1 MVLTKDC
8 TQATIGT
15 MRESKQDKETTKP
28 VSQGTW
34 PRYLLGPALFT
45 LALAHALRP
54 SEVALDWQ
62 TTVLVLVGAVAVAVP
77 DLPDRIRAIQIK
89 LGDNALG
96 IELERIKDTTG
107 RLKRTIDALLGEVP
121 PARAVPRSKV
131 AFAPAPD
138 PEAGIAF
145 TPAPHSEAG
154 IAFTPAHD
162 LEARILDLASR
173 DKETAV
179 MRLGVEIERGLQ
191 SLEARGVAVPTGL
204 KDALRDFAEIRD
216 AAAHGVPTH
225 GVRISGRILN
235 SALDSGLRLKRL
247 LEYLPGAQD
256 GEKSA

>member
-1 MVLTKDC
+1 
-8 TQATIGT
+8 

-77 DLPDRIRAIQIK
+77 DLADIIRNRTIRVKVGDVEVEFMSMTATQ
-89 LGDNALG
+89 LGLNVGFA
-96 IELERIKDTTG
+96 ELES
-107 RLKRTIDALLGEVP
+107 EVP
-121 PARAVPRSKV
+121 PARTAPRSKV
-131 AFAPAPD
+131 AFAPVLGLD
-138 PEAGIAF
+138 AGIAF
-145 TPAPHSEAG
+145 TPAP
-154 IAFTPAHD
+154 D
-162 LEARILDLASR
+162 LEAAILDLASR
-173 DKETAV
+173 DKETAI
-179 MRLGVEIERGLQ
+179 MRLGVEIERELQ
-191 SLEARGVAVPTGL
+191 SLVGRSGVGEPPPRAGWTALAEFLEARGVAVPAHL
-204 KDALRDFAEIRD
+204 KDTLRDFAEIRT

>member
-1 MVLTKDC
+1 
-8 TQATIGT
+8 
-15 MRESKQDKETTKP
+15 MRELKKDKETTKP

-34 PRYLLGPALFT
+34 SRYLLGPALFT
-45 LALAHALRP
+45 LALAHALKP

-62 TTVLVLVGAVAVAVP
+62 TIVLVLVGAAAVAVP
-77 DLPDRIRAIQIK
+77 DLPNLIRDIRVK
-89 LGDNALG
+89 VGDNEITVRMDATA
-96 IELERIKDTTG
+96 R
-107 RLKRTIDALLGEVP
+107 RLKRTTDALLGEVA

-138 PEAGIAF
+138 P
-145 TPAPHSEAG
+145 EAG

-191 SLEARGVAVPTGL
+191 SLVGRSGVSEPPPRAGWIALAESLEGRGVAVPTGL

-216 AAAHGVPTH
+216 AAAHGVP
-225 GVRISGRILN
+225 VSGRVLN
-235 SALDSGLRLKRL
+235 SALDSGLRLTRVV
-247 LEYLPGAQD
+247 EYLPGARD

>member
-1 MVLTKDC
+1 
-8 TQATIGT
+8 
-15 MRESKQDKETTKP
+15 
-28 VSQGTW
+28 
-34 PRYLLGPALFT
+34 LLGPALFT

-77 DLPDRIRAIQIK
+77 DLPNLIRDIRVK
-89 LGDNALG
+89 VGDTEITLRMDATA
-96 IELERIKDTTG
+96 R
-107 RLKRTIDALLGEVP
+107 RLKRTTDALVGEVP
-121 PARAVPRSKV
+121 PARTAPRAKG

-191 SLEARGVAVPTGL
+191 SLVGRSGVGEPPPRAGWIALAESLEGRGVAVPARL

-216 AAAHGVPTH
+216 AAAHGVP
-225 GVRISGRILN
+225 VSGRVLN
-235 SALDSGLRLKRL
+235 SALDSGLRLTRVV
-247 LEYLPGAQD
+247 EYLHGAQD